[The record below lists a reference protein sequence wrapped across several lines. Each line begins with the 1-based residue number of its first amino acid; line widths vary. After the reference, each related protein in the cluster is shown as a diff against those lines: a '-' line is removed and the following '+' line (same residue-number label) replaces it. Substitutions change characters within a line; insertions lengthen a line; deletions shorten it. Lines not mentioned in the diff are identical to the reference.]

1 MNIFDLFV
9 GMRYLRSRK
18 RHQGLNV
25 TTWISIGGIAVG
37 VMSLIVVISVMNG
50 FGNDLRNKL
59 LKFKSHLLIESKT
72 LESFPFHAT
81 LAQDIQ
87 KTNPKIKAIQPYL
100 STEMMLKA
108 EDAVTGILYKGV
120 TDALLSGAEMTQP
133 NMPSVLLGKEL
144 GHLMGLV
151 IGDEVTIISPIETV
165 GPLGSLPK
173 MKKYQVSGWIQT
185 GVYEIDTKLVYVS
198 LVEAQDFLERQNHID
213 GYEIMLHDAGRVE
226 EVVSNLKKFSFPFE
240 VSIRGWPE
248 LNRALFS
255 ALKLEKFAM
264 FLILSFIVLVAAL
277 NIITTITRVVL
288 EKRKEISILKIMGAK
303 QKNIMMIFLFQGIW
317 MGLLGVG
324 FGVTVGVLI
333 CFILN
338 RFEIL
343 KLPDIYY
350 STSVPIEMQA
360 WMIVLIACVAI
371 LITLLSSLYPAWKAS
386 KLNFL

>member
-87 KTNPKIKAIQPYL
+87 KANPKIKAIQPYL

-240 VSIRGWPE
+240 V
-248 LNRALFS
+248 
-255 ALKLEKFAM
+255 
-264 FLILSFIVLVAAL
+264 
-277 NIITTITRVVL
+277 
-288 EKRKEISILKIMGAK
+288 
-303 QKNIMMIFLFQGIW
+303 
-317 MGLLGVG
+317 
-324 FGVTVGVLI
+324 
-333 CFILN
+333 
-338 RFEIL
+338 
-343 KLPDIYY
+343 
-350 STSVPIEMQA
+350 
-360 WMIVLIACVAI
+360 
-371 LITLLSSLYPAWKAS
+371 
-386 KLNFL
+386 